1 MPMNCLC
8 IHDIPIFKGIPRESF
23 VAFCDA
29 SQKITLS
36 KGEYLFHQG
45 DDANAL
51 YVVKSGTLKL
61 TRLMESGEEII
72 IKLVYARHAIGENNL
87 FSENPVHDVSAIAL
101 EETQLCSLNR
111 SNYERV
117 LLGNPALSREVIKSL
132 GASLNNLRMQI
143 AESATQSSTD
153 RVLFVLRQL
162 AEQNGIQTE
171 AGTLIN
177 VVITQSELSSMV
189 GLSRV
194 MTSQILKKLET
205 DGFISREKRKYVI
218 L

>member
-1 MPMNCLC
+1 
-8 IHDIPIFKGIPRESF
+8 
-23 VAFCDA
+23 
-29 SQKITLS
+29 
-36 KGEYLFHQG
+36 
-45 DDANAL
+45 
-51 YVVKSGTLKL
+51 
-61 TRLMESGEEII
+61 
-72 IKLVYARHAIGENNL
+72 
-87 FSENPVHDVSAIAL
+87 
-101 EETQLCSLNR
+101 
-111 SNYERV
+111 
-117 LLGNPALSREVIKSL
+117 LGNPALSREVIKSL